1 MNSVMEPT
9 PDSTLVYW
17 VTEIQIFLKELWEL
31 LKDDFQKFKIFINEK
46 KQYIYWI
53 IISFISIQFVSIF
66 TVGKNY
72 DNYITKHCGGSLN
85 QTGGDGEGPAQ
96 GPAAAAPAAAAPAA
110 PAAAGTAAAGPA
122 AAGTAG
128 TAGPAKH
135 KEGRLSKL
143 SKRFKSGLNKMP
155 GPVLGNLGIVT
166 NAIMG
171 AFSLILVLL
180 AIAGIVSLP
189 FLIFMILVYM
199 ILKVIANSF
208 GML

>member
-9 PDSTLVYW
+9 PDSTLAYW
-17 VTEIQIFLKELWEL
+17 VTEIQFFLKELWEL

-85 QTGGDGEGPAQ
+85 QTGGDGEGA

-110 PAAAGTAAAGPA
+110 PAAPA

>member
-96 GPAAAAPAAAAPAA
+96 GPAAAAPRA
-110 PAAAGTAAAGPA
+110 
-122 AAGTAG
+122 
-128 TAGPAKH
+128 
-135 KEGRLSKL
+135 
-143 SKRFKSGLNKMP
+143 
-155 GPVLGNLGIVT
+155 
-166 NAIMG
+166 
-171 AFSLILVLL
+171 
-180 AIAGIVSLP
+180 
-189 FLIFMILVYM
+189 
-199 ILKVIANSF
+199 
-208 GML
+208 